1 MSISANEIV
10 QLASF
15 DDSAASGPGDTVA
28 SASIM
33 SAKGSKE
40 LGTGA
45 ASASIM
51 SAKGSKELGT
61 GASGKSGKGD
71 SK

>member
-1 MSISANEIV
+1 
-10 QLASF
+10 
-15 DDSAASGPGDTVA
+15 
-28 SASIM
+28 M